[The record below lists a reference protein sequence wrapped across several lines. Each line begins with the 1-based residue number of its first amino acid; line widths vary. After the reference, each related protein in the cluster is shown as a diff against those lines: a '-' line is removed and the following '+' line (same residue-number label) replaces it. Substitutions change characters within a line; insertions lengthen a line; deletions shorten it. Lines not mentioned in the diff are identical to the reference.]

1 MTSIEKR
8 VEMVYHASL
17 VGANLE
23 RADLR
28 GVDLRGINLTCANLR
43 GADLAGANLSNATI
57 VKADLSRANL
67 HKANFTDADMTNC
80 DLTMTYGRGAVFHRT
95 KLCLALIRFAQYKNA
110 FFIEC
115 DLSGADFANTLFL
128 GTRFDGSIIDGVKN
142 ADRAIFTWW
151 WSPMRTGK
159 ISYDPIPGW
168 IQIDESVTGEDT
180 FRENAA
186 REKIET
192 VVEKS
197 WDTVKGEVDAAKRG
211 EA

>member
-8 VEMVYHASL
+8 VEMVYHSTL
-17 VGANLE
+17 VSANLE

-28 GVDLRGINLTCANLR
+28 GVDLRGINLTAANLR
-43 GADLAGANLSNATI
+43 GADLTGANLSNATM

-67 HKANFTDADMTNC
+67 HKANFTDADMTSC
-80 DLTMTYGRGAVFHRT
+80 DLTMSYGRAAIFHRT
-95 KLCLALIRFAQYKNA
+95 KLCLAYIRYAHFKNA

-115 DLSGADFANTLFL
+115 DLTGADFVNTLFL
-128 GTRFDGSIIDGVKN
+128 GSRFDGSITEGVKN

-151 WSPMRTGK
+151 WSPLKTGK
-159 ISYDPIPGW
+159 ISYEPVPGW
-168 IQIDESVTGEDT
+168 IEIRESITGQET

-186 REKIET
+186 REKVET
-192 VVEKS
+192 ALEKGWQS
-197 WDTVKGEVDAAKRG
+197 VKGEVDAVKRG